1 MKSKD
6 VARNRNKI
14 KDKAQNG
21 SAQIKG
27 VHNHAFVPDRDIAFG
42 ILKVS
47 GILLRFGELVQSART
62 LQSLFRLSA
71 DQF

>member
-14 KDKAQNG
+14 KDERKDKAQNG

-27 VHNHAFVPDRDIAFG
+27 VHNHAFVPDREFAFG
-42 ILKVS
+42 ISKF
-47 GILLRFGELVQSART
+47 FG
-62 LQSLFRLSA
+62 
-71 DQF
+71 